1 MKTYWSKNPLHF
13 RFSPDNLQEA
23 KQQIANL
30 PESVEGLKWIHRTF
44 EVTNEHQLT
53 TWRDFELVTIAISS
67 PIQLEYQFLTEKKTR
82 VLPDG
87 ALSKWYLEID
97 EQHGPKKILAFPE
110 KFDQEE
116 KQFLGNIPHSFQNQN
131 TSKETIE
138 NHPYVLWKGL
148 IENWKL
154 IDKHP

>member
-44 EVTNEHQLT
+44 EGTNEHQLT

-67 PIQLEYQFLTEKKTR
+67 PIQLEYQFLTEKKKPESYLMEPCPSGILKLTNNM
-82 VLPDG
+82 
-87 ALSKWYLEID
+87 ALKKSWNFQRNSTKKRSNFGVIYLIHSKIKIH
-97 EQHGPKKILAFPE
+97 QKKRSKTILMSYG
-110 KFDQEE
+110 KD
-116 KQFLGNIPHSFQNQN
+116 LLRIGN
-131 TSKETIE
+131 
-138 NHPYVLWKGL
+138 
-148 IENWKL
+148 
-154 IDKHP
+154 